1 MSTNSDT
8 NTLSHVTPQI
18 GSGGVNL
25 RNAPNTDPSTQVGT
39 LSEGAQLELD
49 KQGSDWHAC
58 RVYVSSQ
65 VAGSDGTTIASNP
78 GEGTI
83 NIRLS
88 PNVDPSTDVGDLA
101 AQQRLEYIGIS
112 GDWFIGRVYVAA
124 QYTTIV
130 TPGPQPTGPDVPSGS
145 PLTLAEL
152 QALSLTPAKLLKAP
166 ANAAQAA
173 LTAARIWNKYGGL
186 LEPLAN
192 KIGID
197 PGCAVAVVATES
209 GGSGLGPD
217 GRMIIRFENH
227 LFWSYWGKDNADAY
241 NAHFVFD
248 QTTSWKG
255 HQYRVDANSPW
266 QDVHAN
272 QSSEW
277 AAFGLAQALNDH
289 AAKMSISMGL
299 VQILG
304 SNAGTIGYASTEAMF
319 EAFSVDER
327 FQLLGFFNFV
337 KNSATRLTALQ
348 QQDFVTFAKSY
359 NGPGQPDYYGGLIKG
374 VFDGFHTLV
383 TA

>member
-8 NTLSHVTPQI
+8 NALSHVTPQI

-25 RNAPNTDPSTQVGT
+25 RNAPNTDPSTRVGM
-39 LSEGAQLELD
+39 LNEGAQLELD

-65 VAGSDGTTIASNP
+65 VAGSDGTTIAPNP
-78 GEGTI
+78 GWDTV

-88 PNVDPSTDVGDLA
+88 PNIDPGTDVGDLTA
-101 AQQRLEYIGIS
+101 HQRLECIGLS
-112 GDWFIGRVYVAA
+112 DTWFIARVYVAA
-124 QYTTIV
+124 QYV
-130 TPGPQPTGPDVPSGS
+130 TVIAPGPQPTGPDVPGGS

-152 QALSLTPAKLLKAP
+152 QALSLIPAKLLKAS
-166 ANAAQAA
+166 ADATQAA

-197 PGCAVAVVATES
+197 PACAVAVVAIES

-227 LFWSYWGKDNADAY
+227 LFWSYWGEENADAY
-241 NAHFVFD
+241 NAHFIFD

-266 QDVHAN
+266 QNVHAN

-277 AAFGLAQALNDH
+277 AALGLAQTLNDH
-289 AAKMSISMGL
+289 AARMSISMGL

-304 SNAGTIGYASTEAMF
+304 SNARTIGYASTEAMF

-337 KNSATRLTALQ
+337 KNNETRLAALQ
-348 QQDFVTFAKSY
+348 QQDFVAFARSY

-374 VFDGFHTLV
+374 VFDGYHALV

>member
-8 NTLSHVTPQI
+8 TALSHVTPQI

-25 RNAPNTDPSTQVGT
+25 RSVPNTDPSTQVGT
-39 LSEGAQLELD
+39 LREGAQLELD
-49 KQGSDWHAC
+49 KSGSDWHAC
-58 RVYVSSQ
+58 RVYLSSQ
-65 VAGSDGTTIASNP
+65 FAGSDGTTIASNP

-124 QYTTIV
+124 QYTIIV

-152 QALSLTPAKLLKAP
+152 QALSLTPGKLLKAP
-166 ANAAQAA
+166 ANATQAA

-186 LEPLAN
+186 LDPLAN

-197 PGCAVAVVATES
+197 PGCAVAVVAVES

-227 LFWSYWGKDNADAY
+227 LFWSSWGQANAEAY

-277 AAFGLAQALNDH
+277 AAFGLAQTLNDH

-359 NGPGQPDYYGGLIKG
+359 NGPGQPDYYGGLIKD
-374 VFDGFHTLV
+374 VFDGFHALV
-383 TA
+383 PA